1 MATNKSDIGKTRGGV
16 TTHASRELP
25 DRIAR
30 LINPTVL
37 AERAAIV
44 ENRLRDEVLNRVR
57 RRRYAEIITDKLLE
71 SVNE

>member
-1 MATNKSDIGKTRGGV
+1 MANETSENGKACDGA
-16 TTHASRELP
+16 ASRPTRELP
-25 DRIAR
+25 DRLAR

-44 ENRLRDEVLNRVR
+44 EARLRDEALHRVR

-71 SVNE
+71 TVNG